1 MQKSKILVVD
11 DDPDLVRAM
20 RLRLRANNYEVTT
33 ATDGYTAIAAAQKER
48 PALIILDLGLPVG
61 DGFIVLERL
70 QNIDALSSVPV
81 IVLSARDPQS
91 NEERALKAG
100 ATAFFQK
107 PADNDELMNAI
118 RASLGPDKRSRRLG
132 PRKVAT
138 GRCHARSSRPMKVGP
153 GEPSY
158 PRPSV

>member
-1 MQKSKILVVD
+1 MSKPKILVID

-20 RLRLRANNYEVTT
+20 RLRLRANNFEVTT
-33 ATDGYTAIAAAQKER
+33 ATDGYAAIASAQKER

-61 DGFIVLERL
+61 DGFVVLERL
-70 QNIDALSSVPV
+70 QNIDALASVPV

-100 ATAFFQK
+100 ASAFFQK

-118 RASLGPDKRSRRLG
+118 RASLGPAQMQ
-132 PRKVAT
+132 PA
-138 GRCHARSSRPMKVGP
+138 AW
-153 GEPSY
+153 PS
-158 PRPSV
+158 

>member
-1 MQKSKILVVD
+1 MAKAKILVVD

-20 RLRLRANNYEVTT
+20 RLRLRANNFEVTT
-33 ATDGYTAIAAAQKER
+33 ASDGYTAIASAQKER

-61 DGFIVLERL
+61 DGFVVLERL
-70 QNIDALSSVPV
+70 QNIDSLASVPV

-100 ATAFFQK
+100 AAAFFQK

-118 RASLGPDKRSRRLG
+118 RASLGPG
-132 PRKVAT
+132 QMQPA
-138 GRCHARSSRPMKVGP
+138 AW
-153 GEPSY
+153 PS
-158 PRPSV
+158 